1 MAAELGLAWWK
12 RHLSKGDDTG
22 PNVPVDEKRNG
33 RGIFGSIVSVSGPLL
48 SYPTLAPSSPTPL
61 LIVHSS
67 SQSDATLPPGAITAY
82 KKGYKHVTEKMSTA
96 AGMPASREG
105 WKPIME
111 FWSKHLGRRQVE
123 GLYEVM
129 SGIVP
134 P

>member
-1 MAAELGLAWWK
+1 MAAELGLAWWN
-12 RHLSKGDDTG
+12 RHLPKGDTG
-22 PNVPVDEKRNG
+22 PNADGERKG
-33 RGIFGSIVSVSGPLL
+33 LGTFGSIVSVSGPLL
-48 SYPTLAPSSPTPL
+48 SYPTLAFLSPTPL

-67 SQSDATLPPGAITAY
+67 SADAALPSGAITAY
-82 KKGYKHVTEKMSTA
+82 KKGYKHVTEKMSA
-96 AGMPASREG
+96 MAGMPASRDG

-129 SGIVP
+129 GGIVP

>member
-12 RHLSKGDDTG
+12 RHLPKGDTG
-22 PNVPVDEKRNG
+22 PDVDEKQKQKQKG
-33 RGIFGSIVSVSGPLL
+33 GMFGSIVSVSGPLL
-48 SYPTLAPSSPTPL
+48 SYPTLASLSPTPL
-61 LIVHSS
+61 LVVHSS
-67 SQSDATLPPGAITAY
+67 SQADAALPSGAITAY
-82 KKGYKHVTEKMSTA
+82 KKGYKHFMEKMSAT
-96 AGMPASREG
+96 AGMPASRDG

-129 SGIVP
+129 SEIVP